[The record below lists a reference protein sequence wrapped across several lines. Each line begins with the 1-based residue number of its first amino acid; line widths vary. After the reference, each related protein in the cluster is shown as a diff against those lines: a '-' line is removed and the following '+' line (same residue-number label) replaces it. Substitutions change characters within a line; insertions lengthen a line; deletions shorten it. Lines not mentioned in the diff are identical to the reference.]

1 MRNLNRAV
9 TLEDYEQLARRATN
23 RVRKVRCLGPRSGK
37 DRTPWTYGGI
47 DRREGTAAVI
57 VIPAVADAKPKALV
71 RRPSPATDLVHEVRE
86 YLDHRRTL
94 TTALIVTGPRYL
106 EVKVTMVVRLWP
118 DAQKVALDPNAS
130 DLKLRLA
137 TDLDERIALFL
148 HPIKGNRDQGWEIGQ
163 SLFVSGLF
171 EFLQPV
177 IGDLGYIESLSAEGT
192 AIYVPPQHPGLPDLP
207 KLDARVGVSVAD
219 YEILCSA
226 ERHEINVLLQGEQ
239 WGNNE

>member
-1 MRNLNRAV
+1 M
-9 TLEDYEQLARRATN
+9 
-23 RVRKVRCLGPRSGK
+23 
-37 DRTPWTYGGI
+37 
-47 DRREGTAAVI
+47 
-57 VIPAVADAKPKALV
+57 
-71 RRPSPATDLVHEVRE
+71 
-86 YLDHRRTL
+86 
-94 TTALIVTGPRYL
+94 
-106 EVKVTMVVRLWP
+106 
-118 DAQKVALDPNAS
+118 QKVALDPNAS
-130 DLKLRLA
+130 ELKLRLA

-192 AIYVPPQHPGLPDLP
+192 AIYVPPQRPGLPDLP

-226 ERHEINVLLQGEQ
+226 DAP
-239 WGNNE
+239 